1 MLVSISVAYIE
12 IENIVLWVYIEISI
26 IQIITVI
33 LI

>member
-12 IENIVLWVYIEISI
+12 TENIVLWVYIEISI